1 MKNILIFDL
10 DGTLLNTLGD
20 LTEAV
25 NFALSGLSLPNR
37 TIDEIRSFIGNGV
50 PTLIKRSLP
59 ENSDSDTF
67 ERALKL
73 FTEWYMSHICD
84 KTVPFDY
91 IPGLLK
97 LFRSKGYKIAIVSN
111 KKHEATLLVCEKLLC
126 GLYDYAAG
134 AKNEKERKPSPD
146 MVLKAM
152 EFFGC
157 EKDSAV
163 YIGDSEVDVQTAKN
177 AGIDCISV
185 LWGYRSKEELSAAGG
200 KIFAK
205 DVPSLT
211 EIVLT
216 L

>member
-1 MKNILIFDL
+1 MIFDL

-37 TIDEIRSFIGNGV
+37 TIDEVRAFIGNGV
-50 PTLIKRSLP
+50 PTLVRRALP
-59 ENSDSDTF
+59 ENSGSDTF

-73 FTEWYMSHICD
+73 FTEWYMHHICD
-84 KTVPFDY
+84 KTVSFDG
-91 IPGLLK
+91 IPELLR

-111 KKHEATLLVCEKLLC
+111 KKHEATQLVCEKLLC

-152 EFFGC
+152 ELLGC

-163 YIGDSEVDVQTAKN
+163 YIGDSDVDVETARN

-185 LWGYRSKEELSAAGG
+185 LWGYRSKEELLESGG

-205 DVPSLT
+205 DVPSLA

>member
-1 MKNILIFDL
+1 MKNTLIFDL

-37 TIDEIRSFIGNGV
+37 TVDEVRSFIGNGV

-59 ENSDSDTF
+59 ENSSSDTF
-67 ERALKL
+67 DSALKL
-73 FTEWYMSHICD
+73 FTEWYMCHICD
-84 KTVPFDY
+84 KTVPFDG
-91 IPGLLK
+91 IPELLK
-97 LFRSKGYKIAIVSN
+97 LLRSKGYKIAIVSN
-111 KKHEATLLVCEKLLC
+111 KKHEATRLVCEKLLY

-146 MVLKAM
+146 MVLKSM

-163 YIGDSEVDVQTAKN
+163 YIGDSEVDIQTAKN
-177 AGIDCISV
+177 AGIDCVSV
-185 LWGYRSKEELSAAGG
+185 LWGYRSKEELLEAGG

-205 DVPSLT
+205 DVPTLA